1 MAKTTLVRLSDAVV
15 VVPLGAT
22 GGGGGAAVPEP
33 VSVMACGVPAE
44 LSVMVTAP
52 LRGPSAVG
60 VKVMPMAQL
69 APAASDAA
77 QVVVRAK
84 SPVAAIPVIV
94 SAALPVLESVTVR
107 GVPVRLICWLPNAT
121 LAAVRLAT
129 AAGGAVPVPVSVTP
143 CGLPASLPVMVI
155 APARAPAAAGV
166 NVMLMA
172 QVAPGAS
179 GAAQV
184 LVCAKSPVSA
194 MPLMFNGALPVF

>member
-1 MAKTTLVRLSDAVV
+1 MI
-15 VVPLGAT
+15 
-22 GGGGGAAVPEP
+22 
-33 VSVMACGVPAE
+33 
-44 LSVMVTAP
+44 TAP
-52 LRGPSAVG
+52 VRGPATVG
-60 VKVMPMAQL
+60 VKVMLMAQL
-69 APAASDAA
+69 APGANVAA

-84 SPVAAIPVIV
+84 SPVAAMLAMLNGAVPVLARV
-94 SAALPVLESVTVR
+94 TVCAALAV
-107 GVPVRLICWLPNAT
+107 LICWLPNVRAD
-121 LAAVRLAT
+121 AVRLTT

-184 LVCAKSPVSA
+184 LVCAKSP
-194 MPLMFNGALPVF
+194 

>member
-22 GGGGGAAVPEP
+22 GGGGGAAPVP
-33 VSVMACGVPAE
+33 VSVMMCGVPAE

-107 GVPVRLICWLPNAT
+107 GVP
-121 LAAVRLAT
+121 
-129 AAGGAVPVPVSVTP
+129 
-143 CGLPASLPVMVI
+143 
-155 APARAPAAAGV
+155 
-166 NVMLMA
+166 
-172 QVAPGAS
+172 
-179 GAAQV
+179 
-184 LVCAKSPVSA
+184 
-194 MPLMFNGALPVF
+194 